1 MILRE
6 SLHRSGDYLDIDI
19 FPCKVVAFGRSQKL
33 NLTSETQR
41 KLNERNTKRRLTWII
56 QENFTQNDVF
66 LTLYYPENKYI
77 FPEQGKKDLENF
89 LRRVRYAFN
98 KRGLE
103 FKYVS
108 KTEIGK
114 KNKRVHHH
122 IVCSGDLGRDF
133 LEQQWDKKTGGYS
146 QTRYIEFYENGVEGL
161 STYIC
166 KDNTLAYRSYNCNKN
181 LKRPEAEKHDGRIQI
196 KQLQALRRDI
206 YNAKVFEDMYPG
218 YRFVS
223 ADPFYNEYFIDT
235 NGEVN
240 KVELP
245 YITIKM
251 YRKDSTYIRRGFR

>member
-19 FPCKVVAFGRSQKL
+19 FPYKVVALGRSQKL

-41 KLNERNTKRRLTWII
+41 KLNERNTKRCLTWII
-56 QENFTQNDVF
+56 QENFTPNDVF
-66 LTLYYPENKYI
+66 STLCYPENRYVS
-77 FPEQGKKDLENF
+77 PEQGKKDLENF

-133 LEQQWDKKTGGYS
+133 LEQQWNKKRADIRRQDILSFTKTGLRACQHIS
-146 QTRYIEFYENGVEGL
+146 AKIIPLHTAPIIAVKT
-161 STYIC
+161 S
-166 KDNTLAYRSYNCNKN
+166 KDPKQRNTT
-181 LKRPEAEKHDGRIQI
+181 AEYK
-196 KQLQALRRDI
+196 
-206 YNAKVFEDMYPG
+206 
-218 YRFVS
+218 
-223 ADPFYNEYFIDT
+223 
-235 NGEVN
+235 
-240 KVELP
+240 
-245 YITIKM
+245 
-251 YRKDSTYIRRGFR
+251 